1 MLIFKRL
8 TIALLAIAL
17 TACGFHL
24 RGSQSGST
32 ATLLSYQTLSIVGD
46 NQSSIGINLADLM
59 RGQVHI
65 VTAPA
70 PAQVTAEIG
79 EITHS
84 RTTATKNAQ
93 GRVTE
98 YRVYA
103 SVSVQAYDANK
114 NQLLAPT
121 RLTISR
127 LLSAGDG
134 YVTGLEFEESRLID
148 VMDLE
153 LANQIQY
160 RLRAIKLAR

>member
-1 MLIFKRL
+1 MPIFKHL
-8 TIALLAIAL
+8 TIALCAIAL

-24 RGSQSGST
+24 RGSQGAST
-32 ATLLSYQTLSIVGD
+32 ATVLSYQTLSIVGD
-46 NQSSIGINLADLM
+46 TQSSIGVNLANLM
-59 RGQVHI
+59 RGQVHV

-70 PAQVTAEIG
+70 PAQVTTEIG
-79 EITHS
+79 EVNHS

-93 GRVTE
+93 GRITE

-103 SVSVQAYDANK
+103 SVSVQAYDVNK

-134 YVTGLEFEESRLID
+134 YVTSLELEEARLID

-160 RLRAIKLAR
+160 RLRAIKLAK